1 MKVYCV
7 VDIATGDEFYL
18 GTCGDA
24 CARRLKPGSV
34 YVVASLA
41 SLARAKATEIATAY
55 RNSGWRPL
63 QTGVPHWAVDRWD
76 SN

>member
-18 GTCGDA
+18 GSCGDA
-24 CARRLKPGSV
+24 CARRIKPGSV
-34 YVVASLA
+34 YACASLP
-41 SLARAKATEIATAY
+41 SLARAKANEIASAY
-55 RNSGWRPL
+55 RDSGWQPL
-63 QTGVPHWAVDRWD
+63 QTDAPHWAVDRWG